1 MSHGQHCYHATV
13 RQPVLPLSA
22 LPPLRLPHDLELFGR
37 TFRVTL
43 STGCTFAPDTLMRA
57 IADTSLDALLR
68 KQAPRKH
75 LSMKK
80 FVYAATGRHRALE
93 GTQKLLVKE
102 FSGFIDEELM
112 RQALNGQQVAF
123 ARTSSW
129 QDVLRGLGDG
139 EDILNDIASCF
150 AACDL
155 HVMDVIKTPGKNSR
169 DEADAYFTGLFS
181 PGISAW
187 RAMSPGTGM
196 QVSILVEVALQA
208 LVWLEH
214 RLVTRTGAPLIA
226 DSAVLPLLD
235 VSQRPV
241 GNWLT
246 ELLAQAKCKRLRHLE
261 WRLAAKGIKHLD
273 RPISAD
279 LMRKWSAA
287 STRLMPKSAMEVVV
301 GVIETDLQR
310 LRARSRWYVAR
321 YFTFLGALVRAGTE
335 GPRPEWGEVQ
345 KWMAARLQAAY
356 ELQCRSRPA

>member
-1 MSHGQHCYHATV
+1 MQP
-13 RQPVLPLSA
+13 PVLSLSA

-37 TFRVTL
+37 TFQVTL

-57 IADTSLDALLR
+57 IADTSLDAMLR
-68 KQAPRKH
+68 KQAPRQH

-80 FVYAATGRHRALE
+80 FVYAVTGRHRASE
-93 GTQKLLVKE
+93 GTKKLLVKE

-112 RQALNGQQVAF
+112 KQALNGQPVAF
-123 ARTSSW
+123 DRTSSW

-139 EDILNDIASCF
+139 EDILTDIASCF

-155 HVMDVIKTPGKNSR
+155 HVMDVIKIVGKDSR
-169 DEADAYFTGLFS
+169 VEAEAYFTSLFG

-187 RAMSPGTGM
+187 RVMSPRTGM
-196 QVSILVEVALQA
+196 QISILVEVALQA

-226 DSAVLPLLD
+226 SSATLPLLG
-235 VSQRPV
+235 VSQRPM

-246 ELLAQAKCKRLRHLE
+246 ELLAQAKCKSLPQLE
-261 WRLAAKGIKHLD
+261 RRLAAKGIKHLG

-287 STRLMPKSAMEVVV
+287 SARLMPRPAMQAVV
-301 GVIETDLQR
+301 GVIEADLQR

-321 YFTFLGALVRAGTE
+321 YFTFLGALVRAGTV

-345 KWMAARLQAAY
+345 AWMAARLQEAY
-356 ELQCRSRPA
+356 ELQYRDRPA